1 MTIKAVGRFRLLT
14 FKGGPPMLWN
24 VKSDRGHVDPELT
37 AHVER
42 RLRFAL
48 SRFSGRIRRVNVFLA
63 DQNGPRGGID
73 KTCRI
78 VVMLR
83 DGGSVVAEVND
94 VDWVIAVD
102 RAGKPLANA
111 ILWMDMR
118 GARHV
123 QANARGLVGTIAAI
137 VERGL
142 FARRDIDEPDWI
154 EARDAYAKFAV
165 AGAWKA

>member
-1 MTIKAVGRFRLLT
+1 
-14 FKGGPPMLWN
+14 MLWSL
-24 VKSDRGHVDPELT
+24 KSDRGNVDQDLT

-78 VVMLR
+78 VVLLR

-94 VDWVIAVD
+94 VDWIIAVD
-102 RAGKPLANA
+102 RATTRIGHTTSRDLARRRA
-111 ILWMDMR
+111 GRRGIR
-118 GARHV
+118 GA
-123 QANARGLVGTIAAI
+123 TS
-137 VERGL
+137 
-142 FARRDIDEPDWI
+142 FA
-154 EARDAYAKFAV
+154 
-165 AGAWKA
+165 AGADGAAAW

>member
-14 FKGGPPMLWN
+14 IKGGPPMLWN

-102 RAGKPLANA
+102 RATTRIGHSTGRELARRRETRRA
-111 ILWMDMR
+111 SR
-118 GARHV
+118 GA
-123 QANARGLVGTIAAI
+123 AP
-137 VERGL
+137 
-142 FARRDIDEPDWI
+142 F
-154 EARDAYAKFAV
+154 V
-165 AGAWKA
+165 AGVDGAAAW